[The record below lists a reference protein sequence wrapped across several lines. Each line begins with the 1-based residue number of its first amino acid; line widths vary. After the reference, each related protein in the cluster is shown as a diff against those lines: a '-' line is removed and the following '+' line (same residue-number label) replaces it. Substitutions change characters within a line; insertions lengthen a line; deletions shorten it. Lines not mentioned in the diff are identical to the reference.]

1 MINKNIL
8 QKKKIRM
15 SPGLVI
21 MGDDSCSRGRRF
33 ESRRRILDGNDI
45 FHVDLLRK
53 LNCLL
58 EKSINKRKRGL
69 GWPIQKERVCL
80 IGIFI
85 VLWTT
90 FQSLWQQFFA
100 QITHIL
106 GNFVKLSKY
115 FILLVKSFLG
125 NF

>member
-1 MINKNIL
+1 
-8 QKKKIRM
+8 M

>member
-1 MINKNIL
+1 
-8 QKKKIRM
+8 M

-45 FHVDLLRK
+45 FHIDLLRK

-80 IGIFI
+80 IGILI

-90 FQSLWQQFFA
+90 FFCPNYPHFRQFCKVVKIFYFA
-100 QITHIL
+100 
-106 GNFVKLSKY
+106 SKII
-115 FILLVKSFLG
+115 FGQLLKAFSDFLVVTQ
-125 NF
+125 